1 MSDQPTVSVL
11 IDGRDADPSAV
22 ERTVAAARGAAPAV
36 TQVLVVHHADDPA
49 PGDAVAF
56 VAEPE
61 VPGEAFAH
69 ALDATSAAIV
79 LALPAGV
86 EPPSGW
92 PAAVA
97 ESLARRHHAAVAC
110 PVIDP
115 VTGRPG
121 ASPSGLSH
129 VGHPLPPAEGVGTV
143 EGPTFFLGPVWAA
156 WADELRRVGG
166 FAARLAE
173 PFRTIDLG
181 WRLWTSSAGVAL
193 DPSLALPGPLTG
205 PLDDPLGSATPPAR
219 RERDALV
226 TIHRNLDDASLGAA
240 LPGALVLSPL
250 RLAATD
256 PAVDPRSG
264 VDAYVAL
271 LDDLADERTELQ
283 ALRRRPD
290 AEIIDLL
297 RDPLRADCD
306 DPAFLA
312 QHRTLVRSL
321 PGGHRFGGSFR
332 IVVATRDSLAP
343 RMAGPGIRAWNIARE
358 LAAEHEVRL
367 VSLTN
372 AELTDPAF
380 SIEQVESSDIEEL
393 VEWCDIFFF
402 QGWVMGGQ
410 ACFEREDR
418 IFVADVYD
426 PMHLEQLEA
435 AKDDGPHNR
444 RVAVLGATEVL
455 NEQLRRGDFFVC
467 ASEKQRD
474 FWLGHLASLG
484 RINPVTY
491 DVDPSMRSQIAVVP
505 FGIPDE
511 PPVRTRSA
519 IKGVLDGVGPDDPV
533 ILWGGGVYNWFDP
546 LTLIR
551 AVDQLRERI
560 PDVRL
565 VFLGMRH
572 PNVEVPEMRM
582 ALEARRLAADLGLV
596 GTTVIFNEEWV
607 AYEDR
612 QNYLLDADVAVT
624 THLHHI
630 ETEFSFRTRVLDY
643 LWAGLPTVATSGDSL
658 ADLIEHEGLGLTVAP
673 GDVDG
678 LAEALFRL
686 LEDDTFAAECRAN
699 VAEVRSRF
707 AWSVALRPIV
717 EFCRRPVRSPDLAS
731 GYIDSGGFVSQEHGR
746 ESAWVR
752 YSRVVVN
759 LVRDGEWGVIA
770 SSAARVSKRLLGKAL
785 ARRGAPTPASP
796 TD

>member
-1 MSDQPTVSVL
+1 VSDQPNVSVL
-11 IDGRDADPSAV
+11 VDGRGARPGALD
-22 ERTVAAARGAAPAV
+22 RTVAAVRAGSPGV
-36 TQVLVVHHADDPA
+36 TQVLVVHGAADA
-49 PGDAVAF
+49 TASDAVSFLADPDQPA
-56 VAEPE
+56 V
-61 VPGEAFAH
+61 AFAH
-69 ALDATSAAIV
+69 ALDAASSPV
-79 LALPAGV
+79 VVSLPAGI
-86 EPPSGW
+86 EPSPEW
-92 PAAVA
+92 PGAVA
-97 ESLARRHHAAVAC
+97 ESLARRHHAAVSC
-110 PVIDP
+110 PVLDP
-115 VTGRPG
+115 ATGRPRPG
-121 ASPSGLSH
+121 PSGFSH
-129 VGHPLPPAEGVGTV
+129 VGHPLAPLEGAPVV
-143 EGPTFFLGPVWAA
+143 EGPTFFLGPVWAG

-166 FAARLAE
+166 FDPRLAD
-173 PFRTIDLG
+173 PSRTIDLG
-181 WRLWTSSAGVAL
+181 WRLWTSSAGIVA
-193 DPSLALPGPLTG
+193 DPDLAIVGTADTADGATG
-205 PLDDPLGSATPPAR
+205 PPRSAVR
-219 RERDALV
+219 NERDALV
-226 TIHRNLDDASLGAA
+226 TLYRNLDDASLGAA

-250 RLAATD
+250 RLAAAD
-256 PAVDPRSG
+256 PGADRQAG
-264 VDAYVAL
+264 VDEFLAL
-271 LDDLADERTELQ
+271 LDELRDERAELQ
-283 ALRRRPD
+283 ERRRRTD
-290 AEIIDLL
+290 AEIVELM

-312 QHRTLVRSL
+312 SHRTLVRAL

-372 AELTDPAF
+372 AQLTDPAF
-380 SIEQVESSDIEEL
+380 SIEQVDSTDIGDL

-491 DVDPSMRSQIAVVP
+491 DFDPSLRSQIAVVP

-511 PPVRTRSA
+511 PPVRTRDA
-519 IKGVLDGVGPDDPV
+519 IKGVMDGVGPDDPV

-551 AVDQLRERI
+551 AVDQLRARI
-560 PDVRL
+560 PNVRL

-582 ALEARRLAADLGLV
+582 AVQARRLADELGLT
-596 GTTVIFNEEWV
+596 GSTVIFNEEWV

-678 LAEALFRL
+678 LTEALLRL
-686 LEDDTFAAECRAN
+686 LEDDTFAADCRAN
-699 VAEVRSRF
+699 VAEVRARF

-731 GYIDSGGFVSQEHGR
+731 GYIDAGGFVSQEHGR
-746 ESAWVR
+746 ESAWIR
-752 YSRVVVN
+752 YRRVVVN

-770 SSAARVSKRLLGKAL
+770 ASAVRVSRRLLGKAL
-785 ARRGAPTPASP
+785 GRTPAAAPAAS
-796 TD
+796 DG

>member
-1 MSDQPTVSVL
+1 MSDQPNVSVL
-11 IDGRDADPSAV
+11 VDGRDAPAGAV
-22 ERTVAAARGAAPAV
+22 DRTVAAVRAGAPGV
-36 TQVLVVHHADDPA
+36 TQVLVVHHATDGPA
-49 PGDAVAF
+49 ADAVSF
-56 VAEPE
+56 VADADH
-61 VPGEAFAH
+61 PGAAFAH
-69 ALDATSAAIV
+69 ALDAVSSPIV
-79 LALPAGV
+79 LTLPAGST
-86 EPPSGW
+86 PDPAW

-110 PVIDP
+110 PVLDP
-115 VTGRPG
+115 ATGAPVPVP
-121 ASPSGLSH
+121 AGLSH
-129 VGHPLPPAEGVGTV
+129 VGHPLPPGGTAPAEGS
-143 EGPTFFLGPVWAA
+143 TFFLGRVWAA

-166 FAARLAE
+166 FDARLAD
-173 PFRTIDLG
+173 PSLTIDLG
-181 WRLWTSSAGVAL
+181 WRLWTSSAGIVVDPALGLADGGAAAPVA
-193 DPSLALPGPLTG
+193 
-205 PLDDPLGSATPPAR
+205 SAVR

-226 TIHRNLDDASLGAA
+226 TLYRNYDDASLGAA

-250 RLAATD
+250 RLAAAD
-256 PAVDPRSG
+256 PTVDRQAG

-271 LDDLADERTELQ
+271 LDELGAERADLQ

-290 AEIIDLL
+290 AEIVELL

-312 QHRTLVRSL
+312 GHRSVVRAL

-332 IVVATRDSLAP
+332 IVIATRDSLAP

-358 LAAEHEVRL
+358 LAREHEVRL

-372 AELTDPAF
+372 AELTDPSF
-380 SIEQVESSDIEEL
+380 SIEQIGSGDIEDL
-393 VEWCDIFFF
+393 VEWCDIFVF

-491 DVDPSMRSQIAVVP
+491 DHDPSLRSQIAVVP
-505 FGIPDE
+505 FGIPDD
-511 PPVRTRSA
+511 PPERTRHA
-519 IKGVLDGVGPDDPV
+519 IKGVLAGVGADDPV

-551 AVDQLRERI
+551 AVDSLRERI
-560 PDVRL
+560 PNVRL

-582 ALEARRLAADLGLV
+582 AVQARRLADDLGLT
-596 GTTVIFNEEWV
+596 GSTVIFNEEWV
-607 AYEDR
+607 AYDDR

-658 ADLIEHEGLGLTVAP
+658 ADLIEHERLGLTVAP

-678 LAEALFRL
+678 LTEALFRL
-686 LEDDTFAAECRAN
+686 LEDDTLAADCRAN
-699 VAEVRSRF
+699 VAEVRARF
-707 AWSVALRPIV
+707 AWSVTLRPIV

-731 GYIDSGGFVSQEHGR
+731 GYIDAGGFVSQEHGR

-752 YSRVVVN
+752 YKRVVVN

-770 SSAARVSKRLLGKAL
+770 SSAVRVARRLLGTAL
-785 ARRGAPTPASP
+785 RRPTP
-796 TD
+796 

>member
-11 IDGRDADPSAV
+11 VDGRGAEPEALA
-22 ERTVAAARGAAPAV
+22 RTIAAARASEPAV
-36 TQVLVVHHADDPA
+36 TQVLVVHLAGDPA
-49 PGDAVAF
+49 PADAVAF
-56 VAEPE
+56 VADPE
-61 VPGEAFAH
+61 QPAEAFAH
-69 ALDATSAAIV
+69 ALDATSASIV
-79 LALPAGV
+79 LAVPAGL
-86 EPPSGW
+86 EPPPSW
-92 PAAVA
+92 PGAVA

-110 PVIDP
+110 PVLDAA
-115 VTGRPG
+115 TGRPQER
-121 ASPSGLSH
+121 PSGLSH
-129 VGHPLPPAEGVGTV
+129 VGHPLAPQGGVGV
-143 EGPTFFLGPVWAA
+143 DEGPTFFLGPVWAA
-156 WADELRRVGG
+156 WADELRRIGG
-166 FAARLAE
+166 FDARLAD
-173 PFRTIDLG
+173 PSRTIDLG
-181 WRLWTSSAGVAL
+181 WRLWTSSAGIAL
-193 DPSLALPGPLTG
+193 DPELAIAGP
-205 PLDDPLGSATPPAR
+205 PLDPFGATPAAAAR
-219 RERDALV
+219 RERDALI
-226 TIHRNLDDASLGAA
+226 TIYRNLDDASLGAA

-256 PAVDPRSG
+256 PVADPRAG

-271 LDDLADERTELQ
+271 LDELGDERSELQ

-290 AEIIDLL
+290 AEIVDLL

-312 QHRTLVRSL
+312 QHRTLVRAL

-358 LAAEHEVRL
+358 LATEHEVRL

-380 SIEQVESSDIEEL
+380 SIEQADSADIEDL

-491 DVDPSMRSQIAVVP
+491 DFDPSLRSQIAVVP
-505 FGIPDE
+505 FGIPDH
-511 PPVRTRSA
+511 PPERTRSA
-519 IKGVLDGVGPDDPV
+519 IKGVIDGVGPDDPV

-551 AVDQLRERI
+551 AVDQLRARI
-560 PDVRL
+560 PNVRL

-582 ALEARRLAADLGLV
+582 AVEARRLAADLGLV
-596 GTTVIFNEEWV
+596 GSTVIFNEEWV

-686 LEDDTFAAECRAN
+686 LEDDTFAADCRAN
-699 VAEVRSRF
+699 VADVRSRF

-731 GYIDSGGFVSQEHGR
+731 GYIDAGGFVSQEHGR

-752 YSRVVVN
+752 YSRVVRN
-759 LVRDGEWGVIA
+759 LVRDGEWSVIA
-770 SSAARVSKRLLGKAL
+770 ASAARVSKRLLAKAL
-785 ARRGAPTPASP
+785 KRPATSVP
-796 TD
+796 AGD